1 MGLVNHDWRFFASR
15 DAREITDVLLS
26 GAKSLVEH
34 KVRRALGLPSL
45 LDRSYVDPKEYNDVW
60 EALVPMMQSLTI
72 REKINAENSK
82 QILSLLSKGK
92 INITEAKELMNI
104 LKVKSEIEELPK
116 LIDAL
121 EKHA

>member
-1 MGLVNHDWRFFASR
+1 MEVKNNLEHLMSETSIH
-15 DAREITDVLLS
+15 EITDVLLS